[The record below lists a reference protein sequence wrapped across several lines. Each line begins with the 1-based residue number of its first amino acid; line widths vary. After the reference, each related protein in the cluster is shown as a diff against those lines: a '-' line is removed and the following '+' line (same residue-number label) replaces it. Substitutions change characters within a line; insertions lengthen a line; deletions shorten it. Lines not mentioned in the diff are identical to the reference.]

1 MRNFLIIRN
10 KWLGLFILTFG
21 CYITDSTASAEL
33 ESQSL
38 KNQENINLITNK
50 IDTINIDAN
59 SNTEKID
66 QLNKKLLSLQEQIGK
81 NSVYIDGLKDSI
93 RAFQQLDISSASADQ
108 DIINSLIR
116 IQSKLN
122 IIEDKIF
129 YSDSLYFNLLND
141 LVLIEAQIE
150 DLNQN
155 IDNVTSLNVSI
166 QEIQD
171 EIDVGT
177 NIPIDTVD
185 DYKASYDLA
194 YEFYVNKE
202 YEKSLKAFK
211 ILVDSDKEQNLAD
224 NAQFWIGQIYYI
236 QRNYKLAISEYKKV
250 STLGDM
256 NKAPDADYKIALSY
270 IGIGET
276 DLALNQLNYIIEK
289 YPNNLDLI
297 NKSIKLIEG
306 NK

>member
-1 MRNFLIIRN
+1 MRDFLIIRN
-10 KWLGLFILTFG
+10 KWFSLFILTFG

-38 KNQENINLITNK
+38 KNQQNINSINSK
-50 IDTINIDAN
+50 IDTMSIKASDNN
-59 SNTEKID
+59 EKID

-81 NSVYIDGLKDSI
+81 NSIYINGLKDSI

-171 EIDVGT
+171 QIDVEME
-177 NIPIDTVD
+177 IPLVS

-194 YEFYVNKE
+194 IELYMNKE
-202 YEKSLKAFK
+202 YQKSLEAFK
-211 ILVDSDKEQNLAD
+211 TLVSLDQKQSLAD
-224 NAQFWIGQIYYI
+224 NSQFWIGQIYYI
-236 QRNYKLAISEYKKV
+236 QKNYEQSISEYKKV
-250 STLGDM
+250 SVLGDM

-270 IGIGET
+270 INLGKT
-276 DLALNQLNYIIEK
+276 DLALDQFNYIIEK
-289 YPNNLDLI
+289 YPNNIDLI
-297 NKSIKLIEG
+297 NKSTKFIEG

>member
-38 KNQENINLITNK
+38 KNQEDINLISNK

-141 LVLIEAQIE
+141 LVLIESQIE

-194 YEFYVNKE
+194 YEFYANKE

-211 ILVDSDKEQNLAD
+211 ILVDSDKEENLAD